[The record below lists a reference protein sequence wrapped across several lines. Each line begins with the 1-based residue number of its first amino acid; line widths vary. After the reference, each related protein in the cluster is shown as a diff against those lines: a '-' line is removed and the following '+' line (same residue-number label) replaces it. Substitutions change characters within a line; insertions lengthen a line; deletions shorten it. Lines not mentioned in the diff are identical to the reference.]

1 MIELKAG
8 ENDEGRRLDRVLRR
22 ALSGCSLSL
31 IHRLLRQGRV
41 SVDGKSAAPSRR
53 IKAGAL
59 ITVDA
64 VLPADTARRAAGPP
78 PQTPAPPI
86 LWRGGGLIV
95 FNKPGGLAV
104 HGPGG
109 LDGIARAFLAGSLPP
124 SLSFRPG
131 PLHRLDKP
139 SSGIIVF
146 STGIEGARRFSALLR
161 EHRLKK
167 YYLAVVEGRVSK
179 NALWRDELFRDKAA
193 QKTFTAAPG
202 IIKGKTALTKVSPL
216 AVTPPGAPEACTLL
230 LAEITTGRTHQIRA
244 QAAAHGHP
252 LAGDL
257 KYGARLRGGRRGFLL
272 HAWKLELRETS
283 PELSAGIPPSI
294 TAPPPAAFL
303 ERIRTLFGKA
313 AADGLRADNICAQAH
328 LPYVS
333 LWTKM

>member
-1 MIELKAG
+1 MMELKTG

-41 SVDGKSAAPSRR
+41 SVDGKSAAPSQR

-64 VLPADTARRAAGPP
+64 VIPHVPDTARREAGLPSQTAAL
-78 PQTPAPPI
+78 PPI
-86 LWRGGGLIV
+86 LWQGGGLIV
-95 FNKPGGLAV
+95 FNKPEGLAV

-109 LDGIARAFLAGSLPP
+109 LDGMVRAFLAGSPP

-139 SSGIIVF
+139 SSGLIVF

-161 EHRLKK
+161 EQRLKK
-167 YYLAVVEGRVSK
+167 YYLAVVEGRAAK
-179 NALWRDELFRDKAA
+179 DALWQDELFRDKAA
-193 QKTFTAAPG
+193 QKTFTAKPG
-202 IIKGKTALTKVSPL
+202 EGKTALTKVSPL
-216 AVTPPGAPEACTLL
+216 AVTPPGAGEACTLL

-252 LAGDL
+252 LVGDL
-257 KYGARLRGGRRGFLL
+257 KYGARSLSGGKRGFLL

-283 PELSAGIPPSI
+283 PELSAGLPPSI

-313 AADGLRADNICAQAH
+313 AADSLRSEVLHLTTDDNH
-328 LPYVS
+328 
-333 LWTKM
+333 

>member
-1 MIELKAG
+1 MELKTG
-8 ENDEGRRLDRVLRR
+8 ENDEGRRLDRVLRK

-41 SVDGKSAAPSRR
+41 SVDGKSAAPSQR

-64 VLPADTARRAAGPP
+64 VIPHVPDTARRAAGLSS
-78 PQTPAPPI
+78 QTPALPPI
-86 LWRGGGLIV
+86 LWQGGGLIV
-95 FNKPGGLAV
+95 FNKPEGLAV

-109 LDGIARAFLAGSLPP
+109 LDGMARAFLAGSLPP

-139 SSGIIVF
+139 SSGLIVF

-161 EHRLKK
+161 EQRLKK
-167 YYLAVVEGRVSK
+167 YYLAVVEGRVAK
-179 NALWRDELFRDKAA
+179 DALWRDELFRDKAA
-193 QKTFTAAPG
+193 QKTFAVKPG
-202 IIKGKTALTKVSPL
+202 EGKTALTKVSPL
-216 AVTPPGAPEACTLL
+216 AVTPPGAGEACTLL

-252 LAGDL
+252 LAGDR
-257 KYGARLRGGRRGFLL
+257 KYGARSLSGGKRGFLL

-283 PELSAGIPPSI
+283 PELSADTFPPSI

-303 ERIRTLFGKA
+303 EWIRTLFGET
-313 AADGLRADNICAQAH
+313 AADDLRAGVLH
-328 LPYVS
+328 LTDDE
-333 LWTKM
+333 L